1 MNLRLSI
8 SCVVVSD
15 LQAIGDEVRVL
26 ASALDRVNGAA
37 GAAVGR
43 AQEIGARAARA
54 GFAGVAAGMA
64 RVCTALGEVRA
75 ALTPVGG
82 SLGEAAVSLAAVP
95 KEATPDQVVAA
106 LNAATG
112 KVTAARD
119 GVAGVA
125 ARLTD
130 VQRLVLAVLQG
141 GQPGPMVSALDG
153 VRHGLAQVGQRCD
166 AVNVRISAAVEEARK
181 IGDAGN

>member
-1 MNLRLSI
+1 MNSRLSI

-64 RVCTALGEVRA
+64 RVCTALG
-75 ALTPVGG
+75 
-82 SLGEAAVSLAAVP
+82 
-95 KEATPDQVVAA
+95 
-106 LNAATG
+106 
-112 KVTAARD
+112 
-119 GVAGVA
+119 
-125 ARLTD
+125 
-130 VQRLVLAVLQG
+130 
-141 GQPGPMVSALDG
+141 
-153 VRHGLAQVGQRCD
+153 
-166 AVNVRISAAVEEARK
+166 
-181 IGDAGN
+181 